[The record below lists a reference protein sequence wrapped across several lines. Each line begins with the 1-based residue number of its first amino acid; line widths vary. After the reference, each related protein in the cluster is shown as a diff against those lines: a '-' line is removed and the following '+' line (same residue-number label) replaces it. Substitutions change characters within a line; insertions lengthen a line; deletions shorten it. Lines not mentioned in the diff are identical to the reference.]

1 MPIYENEAQA
11 TAYLQR
17 YLRQLSYHHPEI
29 TPPPIDGIFERDT
42 EESLKNFQAMVG
54 LPVTGRSDRR
64 TWDALYAMYRASIA
78 ENEPPRTV
86 AILPFVAGEI
96 LLQKGDE
103 GFTINVLQYMLREL
117 GESLAELE
125 EIEVSGIF
133 DENTARAVRLFR
145 VQNRLPEGETVDLVT
160 WNTLVDRFNR
170 LGVENV

>member
-1 MPIYENEAQA
+1 MPRYENEAEA
-11 TAYLQR
+11 TLNLQR
-17 YLRQLSYHHPEI
+17 YLRQLSYHHPQI
-29 TPPPIDGIFERDT
+29 TPPPLDGIFERDT
-42 EESLKNFQAMVG
+42 EKSLKDFQAMVG
-54 LPVTGRSDRR
+54 LPVTGRADRR

-125 EIEVSGIF
+125 EVEITGIF
-133 DENTARAVRLFR
+133 DEKTARAVRLFK

-170 LGVENV
+170 LGVENI

>member
-1 MPIYENEAQA
+1 MPRYENEAEA
-11 TAYLQR
+11 ILNLQR

-42 EESLKNFQAMVG
+42 EESLKDFQAMVG
-54 LPVTGRSDRR
+54 LPVTGRADKR
-64 TWDALYAMYRASIA
+64 TWDALYAMYRASVA

-125 EIEVSGIF
+125 EVEITGIF

-145 VQNRLPEGETVDLVT
+145 VQNGLPEGETVDLIT

>member
-11 TAYLQR
+11 TANLQR

-42 EESLKNFQAMVG
+42 EESLKDFQAMVG
-54 LPVTGRSDRR
+54 LPVTGRADRR

-117 GESLAELE
+117 GESLAELDE
-125 EIEVSGIF
+125 VEITGIF
-133 DENTARAVRLFR
+133 DEITARAVRLFR
-145 VQNRLPEGETVDLVT
+145 AQNGLPEGETVDLIT
-160 WNTLVDRFNR
+160 WNTLADWFNR

>member
-1 MPIYENEAQA
+1 MPRYENEAQA
-11 TAYLQR
+11 TANLQR
-17 YLRQLSYHHPEI
+17 YLRQISYHHPEI

-42 EESLKNFQAMVG
+42 ERALREFQAMQG
-54 LPVTGRSDRR
+54 LPVTGRADRR
-64 TWDALYAMYRASIA
+64 TWEELYAMYRASVA

-96 LLQKGDE
+96 LLQKGDN

-125 EIEVSGIF
+125 TVEVSGVF
-133 DENTARAVRLFR
+133 DEKTARAVRLFR
-145 VQNRLPEGETVDLVT
+145 KQNGLPEGETVDLIT

-170 LGVENV
+170 LGVENI

>member
-1 MPIYENEAQA
+1 MTRYENEAQA
-11 TAYLQR
+11 TANLQR

-29 TPPPIDGIFERDT
+29 TPPPIDGIFDSDT
-42 EESLKNFQAMVG
+42 ERSLREFQAMQG
-54 LPVTGRSDRR
+54 LPITGRADRR
-64 TWDALYAMYRASIA
+64 TWDELYSMYRASVA

-96 LLQKGDE
+96 LLEKGDE

-125 EIEVSGIF
+125 EVEISGVF
-133 DENTARAVRLFR
+133 DEKTARAVRLFR
-145 VQNRLPEGETVDLVT
+145 AQNGLPEGETVDLIT

-170 LGVENV
+170 LGVENI

>member
-1 MPIYENEAQA
+1 MPRYENEAEA
-11 TAYLQR
+11 ILNLQR

-42 EESLKNFQAMVG
+42 EKALREFQAMVG
-54 LPVTGRSDRR
+54 LPVTGRADRR

-78 ENEPPRTV
+78 ENEPPRMV

-125 EIEVSGIF
+125 EVEITGIF

-145 VQNRLPEGETVDLVT
+145 VQNGLPDGETVDLIT

>member
-1 MPIYENEAQA
+1 MPKYENEAQA
-11 TAYLQR
+11 TANLQR

-29 TPPPIDGIFERDT
+29 TPPPIDGIFDSDT
-42 EESLKNFQAMVG
+42 ERSLREFQAMRG
-54 LPVTGRSDRR
+54 LPATGRADRR
-64 TWDALYAMYRASIA
+64 TWDELYTMYRASVA

-125 EIEVSGIF
+125 EVEINGVF
-133 DENTARAVRLFR
+133 DEKTARAVRLFR
-145 VQNRLPEGETVDLVT
+145 KQNGLPEGETVDLIT
-160 WNTLVDRFNR
+160 WNTLVDSFNR
-170 LGVENV
+170 LGIENI

>member
-11 TAYLQR
+11 TANLQR

-42 EESLKNFQAMVG
+42 EESLKDFQAMVG
-54 LPVTGRSDRR
+54 LPVTGRADRR

-125 EIEVSGIF
+125 EVEITGIF

-145 VQNRLPEGETVDLVT
+145 VQNGLPDGETVDLIT

>member
-11 TAYLQR
+11 TLNLQR
-17 YLRQLSYHHPEI
+17 YLRQLSYHHPKI

-42 EESLKNFQAMVG
+42 EESLKDFQAMVG
-54 LPVTGRSDRR
+54 LPVTGRADRR
-64 TWDALYAMYRASIA
+64 TWDALYEMYRASIA

-117 GESLAELE
+117 GESLVELE
-125 EIEVSGIF
+125 DVEITGIF
-133 DENTARAVRLFR
+133 DAKTARAVRLFR
-145 VQNRLPEGETVDLVT
+145 KQNGLPEGETVDLIT

>member
-11 TAYLQR
+11 TANLQR

-42 EESLKNFQAMVG
+42 EESLKDFQAMVG
-54 LPVTGRSDRR
+54 LPVTGRADRR
-64 TWDALYAMYRASIA
+64 TWDALYAMYRASVA

-96 LLQKGDE
+96 FLSEGDE

-125 EIEVSGIF
+125 EIEISGIF

-145 VQNRLPEGETVDLVT
+145 KQNGLPEGETVDLVT
-160 WNTLVDRFNR
+160 WNTLVDWFNR

>member
-11 TAYLQR
+11 TANLQR

-42 EESLKNFQAMVG
+42 EESLKAFQAMVG
-54 LPVTGRSDRR
+54 LPVTGRADRR

-96 LLQKGDE
+96 LLSEGDE

-125 EIEVSGIF
+125 EVEITGIF

-145 VQNRLPEGETVDLVT
+145 VQNGLPEGETVDLVT

>member
-11 TAYLQR
+11 TANLQR

-42 EESLKNFQAMVG
+42 EESLKAFQAMVG
-54 LPVTGRSDRR
+54 LPVTGRADRR

-145 VQNRLPEGETVDLVT
+145 VQNGLPEGETVDLIT

>member
-42 EESLKNFQAMVG
+42 EESLKDFQAMVG
-54 LPVTGRSDRR
+54 LPVTGRADRR

-125 EIEVSGIF
+125 EVEITGIF
-133 DENTARAVRLFR
+133 DDKTARAVRLFR
-145 VQNRLPEGETVDLVT
+145 AQNGLPEGETVDLVT

>member
-1 MPIYENEAQA
+1 MPRYENEAEA
-11 TAYLQR
+11 TLNLQR
-17 YLRQLSYHHPEI
+17 YLRQLSYHHPQI
-29 TPPPIDGIFERDT
+29 TPPPLDGIFERDT
-42 EESLKNFQAMVG
+42 EKSLKDFQAMVG
-54 LPVTGRSDRR
+54 LPVTGRADRR

-125 EIEVSGIF
+125 EVEITGIF

-145 VQNRLPEGETVDLVT
+145 VQNGLPEGETVDLVT

-170 LGVENV
+170 LGVENI

>member
-1 MPIYENEAQA
+1 MPRYENEAEA
-11 TAYLQR
+11 ILNLQR

-42 EESLKNFQAMVG
+42 EKALREFQAMRG
-54 LPVTGRSDRR
+54 LPVTGRADRR

-125 EIEVSGIF
+125 EVEITGIF

-145 VQNRLPEGETVDLVT
+145 VQNGLPEEGTVDLIT

-170 LGVENV
+170 LEIENV

>member
-1 MPIYENEAQA
+1 MPRYENEAEA
-11 TAYLQR
+11 ILNLQR

-42 EESLKNFQAMVG
+42 EESLKDFQAMVG
-54 LPVTGRSDRR
+54 LPVTGRADRR

-103 GFTINVLQYMLREL
+103 GFTINVLQFMLREL

-125 EIEVSGIF
+125 KIEVSGIF
-133 DENTARAVRLFR
+133 DNKTERAVRLFR
-145 VQNRLPEGETVDLVT
+145 KQNGLPEGETVDLIT

>member
-11 TAYLQR
+11 TANLQR

-42 EESLKNFQAMVG
+42 EESLKDFQAMVG
-54 LPVTGRSDRR
+54 LPVTGRADRR

-125 EIEVSGIF
+125 EVEITGIF
-133 DENTARAVRLFR
+133 DDNTARAVRLFR

-170 LGVENV
+170 LGVENI

>member
-11 TAYLQR
+11 TANLQR

-42 EESLKNFQAMVG
+42 EESLKDFQAMVG
-54 LPVTGRSDRR
+54 LPVTGRADRR
-64 TWDALYAMYRASIA
+64 TWNALYAMYRASIA

-125 EIEVSGIF
+125 EVEITGIF
-133 DENTARAVRLFR
+133 DDKTARAVRLFR
-145 VQNRLPEGETVDLVT
+145 AQNGLPEGETVDLVT

>member
-11 TAYLQR
+11 TANLQR

-42 EESLKNFQAMVG
+42 EESLKDFQAMVG
-54 LPVTGRSDRR
+54 LPVTGRADRR
-64 TWDALYAMYRASIA
+64 TWNALYAMYRASIA

-125 EIEVSGIF
+125 KIEVSGIF
-133 DENTARAVRLFR
+133 DDNTARAVRLFR
-145 VQNRLPEGETVDLVT
+145 VQNGLPEGETVDLIT

>member
-11 TAYLQR
+11 TLNLQR

-29 TPPPIDGIFERDT
+29 TAPPIDGIFDRDT
-42 EESLKNFQAMVG
+42 ERSLKEFQAMRG
-54 LPVTGRSDRR
+54 LPVTGRADRR

-96 LLQKGDE
+96 LLQKGDD
-103 GFTINVLQYMLREL
+103 GFTVSVLQYMLREL

-125 EIEVSGIF
+125 EVEVSGIF
-133 DENTARAVRLFR
+133 DDKTARAMRLFR
-145 VQNRLPEGETVDLVT
+145 EQNGLPEGETVDLVT

-170 LGVENV
+170 LGVENI

>member
-1 MPIYENEAQA
+1 MPRYENEAQA
-11 TAYLQR
+11 TANLQR

-29 TPPPIDGIFERDT
+29 TAPPIDGIFERDT
-42 EESLKNFQAMVG
+42 EKSLREFQAMRG
-54 LPVTGRSDRR
+54 LPITGRADRQ
-64 TWDALYAMYRASIA
+64 TWDELYRMYRASIA
-78 ENEPPRTV
+78 KNEPPRTV

-117 GESLAELE
+117 GESLIELE
-125 EIEVSGIF
+125 EVEINGIF
-133 DENTARAVRLFR
+133 DDQTARAVQLFR
-145 VQNRLPEGETVDLVT
+145 KQNGLPEGETVDLVT

>member
-11 TAYLQR
+11 TANLQR
-17 YLRQLSYHHPEI
+17 YLRQLSYHHPQI
-29 TPPPIDGIFERDT
+29 TPPPLDGIFERDT
-42 EESLKNFQAMVG
+42 EKSLKDFQAMVG
-54 LPVTGRSDRR
+54 LPVTGRADRR

-125 EIEVSGIF
+125 EVEITGIF

-145 VQNRLPEGETVDLVT
+145 VQNGLPEGETVDLIT

-170 LGVENV
+170 LGVENI